1 MLCDTFIRAPKRRQ
15 EPSYYEVVSNP
26 IDLLR
31 VQQKLKT
38 ESYDDVDEL
47 STDFELLIKN
57 AKAFYKAGSVEYQD
71 ACLLWTT
78 FTANRAKLLEAN
90 GDDETTVRTKRI
102 VRQRKS
108 GGTIDGDD
116 ASETSSI
123 KAEEDQEL
131 FEELFTTVMTVV
143 DETNRPLHPMF
154 LLLPSKKLYSDYYD
168 IIDHPIDLKCIATK
182 IQTSAYTSLN
192 EMEKDLLQMTKN
204 ACTFNEPG
212 SQIYKDAKNLKR
224 VSRFDYLIKA
234 LILRIFYLSFA

>member
-47 STDFELLIKN
+47 ATDFELLVKN
-57 AKAFYKAGSVEYQD
+57 AKAFYKPGSVEYHD

-78 FTANRAKLLEAN
+78 FNANRVKLAEAN
-90 GDDETTVRTKRI
+90 GDEETVGRTKRI
-102 VRQRKS
+102 IRPRKS
-108 GGTIDGDD
+108 VATNDGDD
-116 ASETSSI
+116 ASETSSV
-123 KAEEDQEL
+123 KAEDDPEH

-143 DETNRPLHPMF
+143 DDTNRPLHPMF

-168 IIDHPIDLKCIATK
+168 IIEHPIDLKFIATK

-212 SQIYKDAKNLKR
+212 SQIYKDAKRLKQ
-224 VSRFDYLIKA
+224 V
-234 LILRIFYLSFA
+234 

>member
-38 ESYDDVDEL
+38 ESYDDVEDL
-47 STDFELLIKN
+47 ATDLELLVKN
-57 AKAFYKAGSVEYQD
+57 AKAFYKPGSVEHQD
-71 ACLLWTT
+71 ACLLWST
-78 FTANRAKLLEAN
+78 FTANRTKLMEAN
-90 GDDETTVRTKRI
+90 GDDESALLRTKRI
-102 VRQRKS
+102 GRQRKS
-108 GGTIDGDD
+108 VATNDGDD
-116 ASETSSI
+116 ASETSSV
-123 KAEEDQEL
+123 KAEEDPEL

-168 IIDHPIDLKCIATK
+168 IIDHPIDLKFIATK
-182 IQTSAYTSLN
+182 IQTSAYTNLN

-224 VSRFDYLIKA
+224 VSCF
-234 LILRIFYLSFA
+234 